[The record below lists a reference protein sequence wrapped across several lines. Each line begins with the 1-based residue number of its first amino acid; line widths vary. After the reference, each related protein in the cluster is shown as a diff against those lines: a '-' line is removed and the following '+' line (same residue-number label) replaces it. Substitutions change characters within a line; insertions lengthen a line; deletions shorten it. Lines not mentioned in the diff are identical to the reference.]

1 MRLSCKNCQ
10 NVRNRVMTSLPV
22 PSQPET
28 EPWPTQW
35 KAYIAC
41 VRCGTVA
48 LYVPRDIETSK
59 AIQPSLSNS
68 ADVSIMFDCLESQCG
83 SVVQFYMR
91 LPGSFDMPTLR
102 DLLRPASFMENAT
115 AGMRIARM
123 AKNRYFVTERLRSKA
138 G

>member
-1 MRLSCKNCQ
+1 
-10 NVRNRVMTSLPV
+10 MTSLPV